1 MSATQ
6 PIATDSS
13 SDARAREQAFASVK
27 LTPPLV
33 LTIALMFIIA
43 SDDQVEASESSQIQ
57 SVLGHNDELLGFAS
71 AYVRH
76 VSLQDFLARAAQGLS
91 RTDKICILSNVCDAM
106 LADGIVREMEQ
117 KTFDLLRAALGIKSQ
132 DFARYRATLQRKNDT
147 SVLGAY
153 RPQAAST
160 SMTPHLAL
168 AVSVLYMMSADGSID
183 KHEIGRLETLVV
195 AFGGLQRIAVG
206 YVKKTNRERFF
217 QEAAHTLNAEQKFL
231 IALNVYDTMTSDGV
245 VAVAEDKIFQAMLD
259 AFGMTSDEF
268 APHAHVLEAKNL
280 KPFDLRKTK
289 VAQLFDAKLTSEE
302 KTHAA
307 QRTDAPESVG
317 QMVSRTMQDNVQS
330 MEQAIG
336 ASGNVVQ
343 IQNNALGQLNV
354 QPIEA
359 ANDPTHRESVD
370 GGAFTD
376 SRVTL
381 DAEAASVNRQTLDA
395 ESAGLNR
402 QTLDAAAAQ
411 LNRQTL
417 DADPSALNR
426 QTLDGESYGVNRQS
440 LGAFEVR
447 LDHLAGEIDALYD
460 QLLAFEQQNKKWL
473 SIGQA
478 FREEEEKNRAPLPA
492 ATDLASRVQIAP
504 TDESLNLQTLPESTG
519 WLNRQ
524 KMFAALPFGATA
536 LAPEQTQP
544 QAIEQTEAAGD
555 ANRSMQLEVQTPTHT
570 QTQAHVQTQ
579 AHEQTRAHTPGQTLS
594 NKPSRFVSSRP
605 GSHGRASITGARLGI
620 KESLIAFAF
629 TLCVSNFGVA
639 KDPGHR
645 AVSGVLV
652 KASHGAHE
660 SNVADVGGP

>member
-6 PIATDSS
+6 PVATDSS
-13 SDARAREQAFASVK
+13 PDARAREQAFASVK

-43 SDDQVEASESSQIQ
+43 SDGQVEASESSQIQ
-57 SVLGHNDELLGFAS
+57 SVLGHNDELLQFAS

-91 RTDKICILSNVCDAM
+91 RTDKICILSNVCDTM

-245 VAVAEDKIFQAMLD
+245 VAVAEDKIFQTLLD
-259 AFGMTSDEF
+259 AFGITSDEF

-302 KTHAA
+302 KTHAT

-330 MEQAIG
+330 MAQAIG

-370 GGAFTD
+370 GGAFAD
-376 SRVTL
+376 SRITL
-381 DAEAASVNRQTLDA
+381 DAEAASVNRQTLD
-395 ESAGLNR
+395 G
-402 QTLDAAAAQ
+402 DAAQ
-411 LNRQTL
+411 LNRQTWA
-417 DADPSALNR
+417 ADPSALNR
-426 QTLDGESYGVNRQS
+426 QTLDGEPLGVNRQS

-447 LDHLAGEIDALYD
+447 MDHLAGEIEALYD

-492 ATDLASRVQIAP
+492 ATDLASRAQIAP
-504 TDESLNLQTLPESTG
+504 SDESLNLQTLPESTG

-524 KMFAALPFGATA
+524 KNLGSVAF
-536 LAPEQTQP
+536 
-544 QAIEQTEAAGD
+544 
-555 ANRSMQLEVQTPTHT
+555 RC
-570 QTQAHVQTQ
+570 
-579 AHEQTRAHTPGQTLS
+579 
-594 NKPSRFVSSRP
+594 PSVCT
-605 GSHGRASITGARLGI
+605 GTGA
-620 KESLIAFAF
+620 
-629 TLCVSNFGVA
+629 
-639 KDPGHR
+639 DPGP
-645 AVSGVLV
+645 
-652 KASHGAHE
+652 GARRNGRRPKPQH
-660 SNVADVGGP
+660 AT